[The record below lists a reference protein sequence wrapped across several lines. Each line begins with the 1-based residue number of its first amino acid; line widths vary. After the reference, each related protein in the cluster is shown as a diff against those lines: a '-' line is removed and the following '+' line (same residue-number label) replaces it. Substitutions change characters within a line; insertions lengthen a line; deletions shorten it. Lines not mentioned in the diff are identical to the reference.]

1 SGSRRERAEKLAGMT
16 NSTVL
21 FKGARTVIASESETR
36 PTGYNSTGNY
46 GMATGG
52 VGDTLTGLCSALIG
66 GGISVYDAAC
76 LGSWINGRA
85 AEHAIFNDKESRRSL
100 LASDLP
106 KHYGQ
111 AFKDLE
117 RYSF

>member
-1 SGSRRERAEKLAGMT
+1 MT
-16 NSTVL
+16 GSTVL
-21 FKGARTVIASESETR
+21 LKGARTVVASESETT
-36 PTGYNSTGNY
+36 PTGFNSTGNN

-66 GGISVYDAAC
+66 SGVSVYDAAC
-76 LGSWINGRA
+76 VGSWINGRA